1 MPTSEDATPS
11 PLVRRRRMRHEW
23 SEASNPHDL
32 LAARAG
38 WGTAAMILLVMAWLV
53 AINAGWI

>member
-1 MPTSEDATPS
+1 MPPPEDSSTS

-38 WGTAAMILLVMAWLV
+38 WATAILILLAGAWLV
-53 AINAGWI
+53 ARNAGWI

>member
-1 MPTSEDATPS
+1 
-11 PLVRRRRMRHEW
+11 MRHEW

-38 WGTAAMILLVMAWLV
+38 WGTAALILLVMAWLV
-53 AINAGWI
+53 AKKAGWI